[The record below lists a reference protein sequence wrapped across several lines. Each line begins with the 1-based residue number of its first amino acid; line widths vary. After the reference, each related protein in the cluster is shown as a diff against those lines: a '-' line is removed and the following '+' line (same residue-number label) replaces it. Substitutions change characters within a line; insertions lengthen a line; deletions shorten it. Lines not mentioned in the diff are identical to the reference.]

1 MPDACEPR
9 RQKNTVKRE
18 EAVMGIAEQALDL
31 SGTGFD
37 YELIWHAHT
46 ERALDEA
53 ASLGLSPEEIAK
65 TIVLHVTAAGDLAVR
80 VTYARAVLPA
90 GERLDLHKLR
100 AFFGES
106 LDVRLATEPELAD
119 RYPELELGAVPP
131 LGGPSGEIVIV
142 DPRLVARESIVFEA
156 GRHDQSVRM
165 RTADLRAYTKAT
177 VIDIC
182 RE

>member
-106 LDVRLATEPELAD
+106 LDVRLATE
-119 RYPELELGAVPP
+119 LELGAVPP